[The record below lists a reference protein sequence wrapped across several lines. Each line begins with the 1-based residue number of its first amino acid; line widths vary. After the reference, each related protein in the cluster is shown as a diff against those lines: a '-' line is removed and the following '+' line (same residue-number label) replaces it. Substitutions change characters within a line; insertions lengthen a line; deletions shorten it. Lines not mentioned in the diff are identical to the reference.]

1 MILKRLVLAAFS
13 AVLLSSGFA
22 SAATCNLIDV
32 SGATD
37 CVEGSTNNDK
47 MNPLQVNV
55 DAIFGYDDWTF
66 ISKEE
71 NDDVD
76 GMYETSG
83 SYSTYMLV
91 LKGARAYNYHAFLLG
106 DDSGTYGLNPSIFNG
121 QGTSHATLYGRSGET
136 NVVPLPAAGFML
148 LAGLGGFA
156 MVRRKR

>member
-1 MILKRLVLAAFS
+1 MVLKRLVLAAFS

-22 SAATCNLIDV
+22 SAATCNLLDV

-55 DAIFGYDDWTF
+55 DAIFGYDDWAF
-66 ISKEE
+66 ISK
-71 NDDVD
+71 DDSPN

-83 SYSTYMLV
+83 LYGTFMLV
-91 LKGARAYNYHAFLLG
+91 LKGARAYNYHAFLLDG
-106 DDSGTYGLNPSIFNG
+106 GSGTYGLNPSIFNG
-121 QGTSHATLYGRSGET
+121 QGTSHATLYGRGSET